1 MNFYVSILYNHHS
14 NIKTQIL
21 SSTFKISEYSEFY
34 YHELILHVL
43 GLHVNGH
50 MEKRQKVIH
59 NFSLLSF
66 HCLQTLQC
74 FPSYNFINSFLKIF
88 LKTNFQ
94 LFKFLVFLF
103 SVPLIFFLLLFSSL
117 HFFFLFNLL
126 SFTKLFE
133 LEYQRIDFKTLF
145 CPIYVFEVTTFPLT
159 VTLTT
164 YNEFG
169 MLCSLF
175 SFISNYILVSYMN
188 FKINSILD
196 MCSLI
201 PKY

>member
-50 MEKRQKVIH
+50 MEKRQKVVH

-117 HFFFLFNLL
+117 HFFFCLICSPLL
-126 SFTKLFE
+126 SFLSWNIRELTLKL
-133 LEYQRIDFKTLF
+133 YSVQ
-145 CPIYVFEVTTFPLT
+145 
-159 VTLTT
+159 
-164 YNEFG
+164 
-169 MLCSLF
+169 
-175 SFISNYILVSYMN
+175 YMYL
-188 FKINSILD
+188 KLQHSHL
-196 MCSLI
+196 LLL
-201 PKY
+201 